1 MRVVT
6 GAGCR
11 LSGGTLERC
20 VEAANI
26 FIDQGKSK
34 MQPVRDHGGTNQVE
48 RHLRTKMNKV
58 ESGELMPPMAVY
70 PGVGRRL
77 CSAGERP

>member
-1 MRVVT
+1 
-6 GAGCR
+6 
-11 LSGGTLERC
+11 LERC

-34 MQPVRDHGGTNQVE
+34 TQPVPERGGTNQVE
-48 RHLRTKMNKV
+48 RRLRTKMNKV

-70 PGVGRRL
+70 PGVDRLL
-77 CSAGERP
+77 CSAGEQP